1 MKRSGSTILLIV
13 GFLIGLALLMY
24 PTFADSWN
32 RGMAIQSVANYSDA
46 VATMSSDEANRMMAE
61 AYEYNQDLIDTQTVG
76 ILSLSKEAIYNDT
89 LNVKSDG
96 MMGFV
101 EIDKI
106 NITLP
111 IYHGVSEEVL
121 AIATGHLN
129 WTSLPV
135 GSPSWDSKTQSIS
148 PNEGT
153 HIVISGHRGLP
164 SAKLFTDLDQ
174 VAEGDLFSLTVLKTV
189 YTYQVD
195 QIRTVL
201 PTDLGELH
209 IEKGID
215 YCTLVTCTPYGVNS
229 HRLLIRGHRVNPE
242 VTYMV
247 QSNSTQIKPA
257 LVAAVLAVG
266 ILVPLFLFAII
277 IPTGFRKK
285 RAIDERILEELEV
298 AELPLYRLDLSVM
311 EINRLMRRDNKQETV
326 SETQTANTEDKRTK
340 QSREGKKRKNK
351 Q

>member
-1 MKRSGSTILLIV
+1 MKSSKTTFLLII
-13 GFLIGLALLMY
+13 GFLLGLGLLLY
-24 PTFADSWN
+24 PSAADAWN
-32 RGMAIQSVANYSDA
+32 RGKALQSVTTYNEQ
-46 VATMSSDEANRMMAE
+46 VARMSSQQYSEALQA
-61 AYEYNQDLIDTQTVG
+61 AFDYNKDLLLHGRGGELTQEQSEWYSNTLDTNG
-76 ILSLSKEAIYNDT
+76 
-89 LNVKSDG
+89 DG

-106 NITLP
+106 NVTLP
-111 IYHGVSEEVL
+111 IYHGTDDLVL
-121 AIATGHLN
+121 QIATGHLE
-129 WTSLPV
+129 WSSLPV
-135 GSPSWDSKTQSIS
+135 GAETWDEKNETIS
-148 PNEGT
+148 SQDGA
-153 HIVISGHRGLP
+153 HVVISGHRGLP

-174 VAEGDLFSLTVLKTV
+174 IVEGDFFRMTVLKNV

-201 PTDLGELH
+201 PSDLNELK
-209 IEKGID
+209 IEKGKD

-229 HRLLIRGHRVNPE
+229 HRLLIRGHRVPNR

-247 QSNSTQIKPA
+247 QSNATQIKAA

-266 ILVPLFLFAII
+266 VLVPLFLFAII

-326 SETQTANTEDKRTK
+326 SQTQTANTEDKRTK